1 PGAALQVFIA
11 LVLMSFYSPYLLAF
25 AIGLII
31 FIVFVVWVLG
41 IGGLQSSIQE
51 SYRKYE
57 VADWLE
63 ELARC
68 HVSFKMNAAPN
79 FSILKAD
86 NLVVGY
92 VKSRR
97 SHFRVLFRQAFGIYV
112 FQAITSAGVLAIGGW
127 LVINRELTLGQV
139 VASEIVVVGALEGL
153 EKLIRLMENYYDLL
167 TGLDKVGHLTDMET
181 ERSKGRELPVNEEG
195 ARVTCRKVRFSYDS
209 ENEILASLDL
219 SIEPGEHVSLVG
231 KSGVGK
237 STLVQMFCGLH
248 EPTHGLV
255 QINGIDIRD
264 LNLSSMRRSVS
275 MVSDTNE
282 VFAGTIEENILMG
295 RDYLSHGDLQ
305 WAIGV
310 AQLNEEL
317 ARFPRGLQTRLVSEG
332 RNLSRGQLQRI
343 MIARAIIN
351 RPQLLILDEGF
362 TGVDEKDKLAIL
374 DSLFDSAYGWTIVD
388 ISHDPEIVS
397 RTKKIHVMA
406 NGLIVES
413 GSVKELLQR
422 QDCELRRLFPTL
434 SV

>member
-1 PGAALQVFIA
+1 
-11 LVLMSFYSPYLLAF
+11 
-25 AIGLII
+25 
-31 FIVFVVWVLG
+31 
-41 IGGLQSSIQE
+41 
-51 SYRKYE
+51 
-57 VADWLE
+57 
-63 ELARC
+63 
-68 HVSFKMNAAPN
+68 MNASPN
-79 FSILKAD
+79 FSLLKVD
-86 NLVVGY
+86 NLVVNY

-97 SHFRVLFRQAFGIYV
+97 SHFRVLFRQAIGIYV

-153 EKLIRLMENYYDLL
+153 EKLIRLMESYYDLL

-181 ERSKGRELPVNEEG
+181 ERAKGRELPVSEQG
-195 ARVTCRKVRFSYDS
+195 ARVSCRKVRFSYSADS
-209 ENEILASLDL
+209 EIVSDLDL
-219 SIEPGEHVSLVG
+219 TIEPGEHVSLVG

-264 LNLSSMRRSVS
+264 LKLTSLRRSVS

-295 RDYLSHGDLQ
+295 RGDISHGDLQ
-305 WAIGV
+305 WAIGL
-310 AQLNEEL
+310 AQLNDEL
-317 ARFPRGLQTRLVSEG
+317 ARFPRGLQSKLVSEG

-374 DSLFDSAYGWTIVD
+374 DALFNAEHGWTIVD

-406 NGLIVES
+406 KGQIVES

-422 QDCELRRLFPTL
+422 EDCELRRLFPTL
-434 SV
+434 SI